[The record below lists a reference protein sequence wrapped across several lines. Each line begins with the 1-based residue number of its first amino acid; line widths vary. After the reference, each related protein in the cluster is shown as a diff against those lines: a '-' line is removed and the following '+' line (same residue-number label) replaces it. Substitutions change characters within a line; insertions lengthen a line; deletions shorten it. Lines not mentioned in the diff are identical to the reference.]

1 MPIIKSAKKQMRQ
14 ALRNNARN
22 VVTKNNL
29 KKAVKEFQLAVKEG
43 SKNTVELLSKAQSA
57 LDIAAKKNV
66 IHKNKASRKKSI
78 LANMLKKEV
87 ADVKTKEVDSKTV
100 KKPVAKKAVAKVVK
114 KPVAKKSTAL
124 KKAVKKA

>member
-100 KKPVAKKAVAKVVK
+100 KKPVAKK
-114 KPVAKKSTAL
+114 STAL